1 MKNKEIYI
9 AYLER
14 TLTDTEKA
22 LKVAEEKARDYN
34 FYVGSLT
41 ERIGDL
47 KRDLERAKN
56 DISL

>member
-34 FYVGSLT
+34 FYVGNLA

-56 DISL
+56 DLL

>member
-1 MKNKEIYI
+1 MTKKEIYV

-22 LKVAEEKARDYN
+22 LKVAEGKARDYN

-41 ERIGDL
+41 KRVAEL
-47 KRDLERAKN
+47 KRDLEGAKN
-56 DISL
+56 EI